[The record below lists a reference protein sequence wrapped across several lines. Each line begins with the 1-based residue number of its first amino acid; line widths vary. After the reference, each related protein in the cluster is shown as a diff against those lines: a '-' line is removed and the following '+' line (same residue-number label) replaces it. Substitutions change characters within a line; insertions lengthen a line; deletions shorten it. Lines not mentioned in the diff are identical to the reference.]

1 MPGETKPVPD
11 VNPTTAA
18 LGPLDPRHC
27 AVGLVVA
34 RQASD
39 GGSTL
44 VGVDAV
50 SDALLFVI
58 CMLVALALVVALVF
72 QWRDDHEWLDRHEH

>member
-1 MPGETKPVPD
+1 LR
-11 VNPTTAA
+11 AA
-18 LGPLDPRHC
+18 TPNDRRQRTLQRSCL
-27 AVGLVVA
+27 ALEVA
-34 RQASD
+34 RQASY

-72 QWRDDHEWLDRHEH
+72 QWRDDHEWLNRHEH